1 MGKGI
6 ILKKRGTI
14 HTSDRIII
22 RVSIEVR
29 VAVENN
35 ESGPGH
41 GAREDN
47 DMDRLS
53 WGKFIQMY

>member
-47 DMDRLS
+47 DMDRL
-53 WGKFIQMY
+53 F